1 MNFRPLK
8 PVSALGRPEAHY
20 RRVARRLDHVWSAQS
35 TSAMINDKTRLL
47 SNALATYARR
57 MDAVSGN
64 IANLDTPG
72 YRKISVS
79 FEERLQEVLN
89 GTHGGRG
96 AADVRPTLEMG
107 EEAPV
112 LEDELMDMA
121 DTQMRNQLSTRA
133 LHEHFGM
140 IRTAI
145 TGRTG

>member
-1 MNFRPLK
+1 
-8 PVSALGRPEAHY
+8 
-20 RRVARRLDHVWSAQS
+20 
-35 TSAMINDKTRLL
+35 MINEKTQLL

-57 MDAVSGN
+57 MDAISGN

-79 FEERLQEVLN
+79 FEEQLQEVLH
-89 GTHGGRG
+89 GVDGGRSASQVG
-96 AADVRPTLEMG
+96 PTLEIG
-107 EEAPV
+107 DEGPV

-140 IRTAI
+140 LRTGI

>member
-1 MNFRPLK
+1 
-8 PVSALGRPEAHY
+8 
-20 RRVARRLDHVWSAQS
+20 
-35 TSAMINDKTRLL
+35 MINDKTRLL

-57 MDAVSGN
+57 MDAVSSN

-79 FEERLQEVLN
+79 FEERLQEVLR
-89 GTHGGRG
+89 GKSSQG
-96 AADVRPTLEMG
+96 AANIGPTLELG
-107 EEAPV
+107 DEAPV